1 MNAMNE
7 FAHRGIAAA
16 NVPGKF
22 LRANFGV
29 KDGYISVGR
38 IRNSCKGGGGTLS
51 FVDFCF
57 ECNSFQ
63 MPKGSLRELMFPYPY
78 KPAKIEDKDFP
89 VFRVGV
95 LNPLD

>member
-29 KDGYISVGR
+29 KDGYISVGT
-38 IRNSCKGGGGTLS
+38 IS